1 MFVMLFWRQPVLSK
15 SIKLLN
21 KQYRDTSHSIL
32 EVAYTIRFIENTF
45 LDLFIVDDGA
55 GGTNRKSTLARMVTL
70 MRGQLD
76 DPTALSIGDLK
87 NLSTILDVAST
98 RGAFKANEMAGVG
111 FLYNKL
117 QAFLAK
123 VAPEQTPEGATA
135 GAPTTVAPATA
146 EGNK

>member
-1 MFVMLFWRQPVLSK
+1 MATKKKTLKKSAKAPKATATAQP
-15 SIKLLN
+15 
-21 KQYRDTSHSIL
+21 Q
-32 EVAYTIRFIENTF
+32 AQPQ
-45 LDLFIVDDGA
+45 A
-55 GGTNRKSTLARMVTL
+55 QAP
-70 MRGQLD
+70 QQ

-123 VAPEQTPEGATA
+123 VAPEQKPEETKAE
-135 GAPTTVAPATA
+135 APATA
-146 EGNK
+146 EGK

>member
-1 MFVMLFWRQPVLSK
+1 MATKKKNLKKPVKASAKAPTGKATAQP
-15 SIKLLN
+15 
-21 KQYRDTSHSIL
+21 QAT
-32 EVAYTIRFIENTF
+32 
-45 LDLFIVDDGA
+45 
-55 GGTNRKSTLARMVTL
+55 
-70 MRGQLD
+70 GQAPQP

-123 VAPEQTPEGATA
+123 VAPQEEATEGKKADA
-135 GAPTTVAPATA
+135 GAPTMVAPATA
-146 EGNK
+146 GGNK

>member
-1 MFVMLFWRQPVLSK
+1 MATKKKNLKKSAKAPKETATAQP
-15 SIKLLN
+15 
-21 KQYRDTSHSIL
+21 QAQAPAT
-32 EVAYTIRFIENTF
+32 
-45 LDLFIVDDGA
+45 
-55 GGTNRKSTLARMVTL
+55 
-70 MRGQLD
+70 

-123 VAPEQTPEGATA
+123 VAPEEKPADATA

-146 EGNK
+146 GGK

>member
-1 MFVMLFWRQPVLSK
+1 MATKKKNLKKSAKAPKATATAQP
-15 SIKLLN
+15 
-21 KQYRDTSHSIL
+21 Q
-32 EVAYTIRFIENTF
+32 AQ
-45 LDLFIVDDGA
+45 A
-55 GGTNRKSTLARMVTL
+55 QAP
-70 MRGQLD
+70 QP

-123 VAPEQTPEGATA
+123 VAPEQKPEEAKA
-135 GAPTTVAPATA
+135 EAPATA
-146 EGNK
+146 EGK

>member
-1 MFVMLFWRQPVLSK
+1 MAQMKKNLKKSAKTATAPTGTATAQP
-15 SIKLLN
+15 
-21 KQYRDTSHSIL
+21 Q
-32 EVAYTIRFIENTF
+32 A
-45 LDLFIVDDGA
+45 A
-55 GGTNRKSTLARMVTL
+55 PA
-70 MRGQLD
+70 QAQAPQP

-123 VAPEQTPEGATA
+123 VAPEQKPEGAE
-135 GAPTTVAPATA
+135 APATA
-146 EGNK
+146 EGK

>member
-1 MFVMLFWRQPVLSK
+1 MATKKKNLKKSAKTATAPKATATAQP
-15 SIKLLN
+15 
-21 KQYRDTSHSIL
+21 Q
-32 EVAYTIRFIENTF
+32 A
-45 LDLFIVDDGA
+45 A
-55 GGTNRKSTLARMVTL
+55 QA
-70 MRGQLD
+70 QAQAPQP

-123 VAPEQTPEGATA
+123 VAPQEEKAEDKKA
-135 GAPTTVAPATA
+135 EAPATA
-146 EGNK
+146 EGK

>member
-1 MFVMLFWRQPVLSK
+1 MATKKKNLKKPSKATASAPTGTATAQP
-15 SIKLLN
+15 
-21 KQYRDTSHSIL
+21 Q
-32 EVAYTIRFIENTF
+32 AA
-45 LDLFIVDDGA
+45 A
-55 GGTNRKSTLARMVTL
+55 GQAP
-70 MRGQLD
+70 QP

-123 VAPEQTPEGATA
+123 VAPEQKPEGAE
-135 GAPTTVAPATA
+135 APATA
-146 EGNK
+146 EGK

>member
-1 MFVMLFWRQPVLSK
+1 MATKKKNLKKSAKTNAPKETATAQP
-15 SIKLLN
+15 
-21 KQYRDTSHSIL
+21 Q
-32 EVAYTIRFIENTF
+32 A
-45 LDLFIVDDGA
+45 A
-55 GGTNRKSTLARMVTL
+55 QA
-70 MRGQLD
+70 QAPQP

-123 VAPEQTPEGATA
+123 VAPEQKPEGTA
-135 GAPTTVAPATA
+135 GASAPA
-146 EGNK
+146 EGK

>member
-1 MFVMLFWRQPVLSK
+1 MATKKKNLKKSAKTTAPKETATAQP
-15 SIKLLN
+15 
-21 KQYRDTSHSIL
+21 Q
-32 EVAYTIRFIENTF
+32 A
-45 LDLFIVDDGA
+45 A
-55 GGTNRKSTLARMVTL
+55 QA
-70 MRGQLD
+70 QAQAPQP

-123 VAPEQTPEGATA
+123 VAPEEKPESTAGATA
-135 GAPTTVAPATA
+135 PATAPATA
-146 EGNK
+146 EGK

>member
-1 MFVMLFWRQPVLSK
+1 MATKKKNLKKSAKAPTGTATAQP
-15 SIKLLN
+15 
-21 KQYRDTSHSIL
+21 Q
-32 EVAYTIRFIENTF
+32 A
-45 LDLFIVDDGA
+45 A
-55 GGTNRKSTLARMVTL
+55 QA
-70 MRGQLD
+70 QAQAQAPQP

-123 VAPEQTPEGATA
+123 VAPQETPEGTA
-135 GAPTTVAPATA
+135 GAQAPATA
-146 EGNK
+146 PATAGGK

>member
-1 MFVMLFWRQPVLSK
+1 MATKKKNLKKPTKATAQPK
-15 SIKLLN
+15 AAA
-21 KQYRDTSHSIL
+21 QPQQ
-32 EVAYTIRFIENTF
+32 AP
-45 LDLFIVDDGA
+45 A
-55 GGTNRKSTLARMVTL
+55 GQQAP
-70 MRGQLD
+70 QQ

-123 VAPEQTPEGATA
+123 VAPEQKPEEAKA
-135 GAPTTVAPATA
+135 EAPATA
-146 EGNK
+146 EGK

>member
-1 MFVMLFWRQPVLSK
+1 MATKKKNLKKSAKTATAPTGTATAQP
-15 SIKLLN
+15 
-21 KQYRDTSHSIL
+21 Q
-32 EVAYTIRFIENTF
+32 A
-45 LDLFIVDDGA
+45 A
-55 GGTNRKSTLARMVTL
+55 PA
-70 MRGQLD
+70 QAQAPQP

-123 VAPEQTPEGATA
+123 VAPEQTPEGTA
-135 GAPTTVAPATA
+135 GAPATAPATA
-146 EGNK
+146 EGK

>member
-1 MFVMLFWRQPVLSK
+1 MATKKKNLKKSAKTATAPKATATAQP
-15 SIKLLN
+15 
-21 KQYRDTSHSIL
+21 Q
-32 EVAYTIRFIENTF
+32 A
-45 LDLFIVDDGA
+45 A
-55 GGTNRKSTLARMVTL
+55 QA
-70 MRGQLD
+70 QAQAPQP

-123 VAPEQTPEGATA
+123 MAPEQKPEDTA
-135 GAPTTVAPATA
+135 GAPATAPATA
-146 EGNK
+146 EGK

>member
-1 MFVMLFWRQPVLSK
+1 MATKKKNLKKSAKTTAPKETATAQP
-15 SIKLLN
+15 
-21 KQYRDTSHSIL
+21 QAQAPAT
-32 EVAYTIRFIENTF
+32 
-45 LDLFIVDDGA
+45 
-55 GGTNRKSTLARMVTL
+55 
-70 MRGQLD
+70 

-123 VAPEQTPEGATA
+123 VAPEQKPEGAE
-135 GAPTTVAPATA
+135 APATA
-146 EGNK
+146 EGK